1 MAFRIRRK
9 RKDNQKAKQGNKVT
23 PRNDNEKEKREE
35 LAEWDAI
42 AESSR
47 KSQRGQS
54 SFDPDDE
61 EP

>member
-1 MAFRIRRK
+1 MAFRIRK
-9 RKDNQKAKQGNKVT
+9 KGKGNQKARKSNTVGS
-23 PRNDNEKEKREE
+23 RNDKEKRQE

-47 KSQRGQS
+47 KPQRDESIHDTG
-54 SFDPDDE
+54 DE

>member
-1 MAFRIRRK
+1 MVFRIRRK
-9 RKDNQKAKQGNKVT
+9 RKDNQKAKRGNNVN
-23 PRNDNEKEKREE
+23 PHNDKDKEKREE

-47 KSQRGQS
+47 KPQRGQT
-54 SFDPDDE
+54 SFDSDDE

>member
-1 MAFRIRRK
+1 MAFRILKK
-9 RKDNQKAKQGNKVT
+9 RKSSEKVPHKGKDVS
-23 PRNDNEKEKREE
+23 PRNNKEELQE

-47 KSQRGQS
+47 KPQKGESNLD
-54 SFDPDDE
+54 SFDE